1 MFCDTFPWCFVHFR
15 ECTDT
20 EHNRWY
26 YAATDR
32 FLQVRMRGLPVKPN
46 GGNGMRHGRLVALGM
61 AIALLGVVATQ
72 SALAQQASACV
83 TGGAVSD
90 AANTGLVSDCEALLE
105 ARDTLAGTGSLN
117 WSENTPIAQWDGITL
132 RGTPEAG
139 GVAEHP
145 WRRA

>member
-1 MFCDTFPWCFVHFR
+1 
-15 ECTDT
+15 
-20 EHNRWY
+20 
-26 YAATDR
+26 
-32 FLQVRMRGLPVKPN
+32 
-46 GGNGMRHGRLVALGM
+46 MRHGRLVALGM

-117 WSENTPIAQWDGITL
+117 WSENTPIA
-132 RGTPEAG
+132 
-139 GVAEHP
+139 
-145 WRRA
+145 